1 MGSTPRKLLIV
12 GCGRLGVQLATFLR
26 PADYKVYGLC
36 RNPERLPDF
45 ISGIQ
50 ADVTHEHNL
59 RKVLSKQYFDD
70 VVVSLSAGQYRE
82 DCYRAMYVDA
92 AKHILDAVTCCGVKR
107 ICFVSSSRVYGEDNG
122 AWVDERTTPEPRDFA
137 GALLLEAERLFG
149 ASGIPSTALRLG
161 GIYGLGHSGLVSRVR
176 AGELRI
182 PETPIYSNRI
192 HIEDAAGFI
201 AHLLE
206 MDADMEPLYIV
217 SDGMPVLY
225 AELIQWLAQQL
236 GVPPPQVGHLTTRT
250 SGRKRYHRRL
260 RNARML
266 ASGYALRYPDY
277 RAGYGAILE
286 SLQST

>member
-26 PADYKVYGLC
+26 PDDYKVYGLC

-50 ADVTHEHNL
+50 ADVSCEHSL
-59 RKVLSKQYFDD
+59 SKVLSKQYFDD

-92 AKHILDAVTCCGVKR
+92 TRHILDAVTSCDVKR
-107 ICFVSSSRVYGEDNG
+107 ICFISSSRVYGEDNG
-122 AWVDERTTPEPRDFA
+122 AWVDEHTTPQPQDFA
-137 GALLLEAERLFG
+137 GSVLLEAEHLFG
-149 ASGIPSTALRLG
+149 ASRIPSTALRLS
-161 GIYGLGHSGLVSRVR
+161 GIYGPGHSGLVSRVR
-176 AGELRI
+176 SGELRT

-192 HIEDAAGFI
+192 HIEDAAAFI
-201 AHLLE
+201 AHLLK
-206 MDADMEPLYIV
+206 MDTDMEPLYIV
-217 SDGMPVLY
+217 SDGVPVLY
-225 AELIQWLAQQL
+225 SELIQWLAQQL
-236 GVPPPQVGHLTTRT
+236 GIPSPQVGRLTTRT
-250 SGRKRYHRRL
+250 NGRKRYHRRL
-260 RNARML
+260 RNTRML

-286 SLQST
+286 SLQSM